1 MTLLRRIANLPHL
14 VPLRRIAK
22 HYPWIHTG
30 LGLVGNTTFFVGS
43 IFFLFAG
50 LREAGTWL
58 FIAGSLGML
67 IDTVGEALLR
77 IEGYA
82 DLAER

>member
-1 MTLLRRIANLPHL
+1 MSVLRRIAGLPHLVLLRRIAQD
-14 VPLRRIAK
+14 
-22 HYPWIHTG
+22 YPWIHTG

-50 LREAGTWL
+50 LKVAGTWL

-67 IDTVGEALLR
+67 IDTVGETLLR
-77 IEGYA
+77 VEGSA
-82 DLAER
+82 DRAER

>member
-1 MTLLRRIANLPHL
+1 MLRRLAKLPHL
-14 VPLRRIAK
+14 MPLRRIAQD
-22 HYPWIHTG
+22 YPWIHTG

-50 LREAGTWL
+50 LQLAGTWL

-77 IEGYA
+77 LEGYA
-82 DLAER
+82 DLAEG